1 MPQILHLD
9 YAFNECGNC
18 AAFCPYDSAP
28 YKDKFTLFA
37 TMEDMQE
44 SRNSGFFVA
53 DREKELLHVRLEGKE
68 FDCCLKEDTPMSRE
82 LETFLS
88 TVLHHYEYLL
98 V

>member
-1 MPQILHLD
+1 
-9 YAFNECGNC
+9 
-18 AAFCPYDSAP
+18 
-28 YKDKFTLFA
+28 
-37 TMEDMQE
+37 
-44 SRNSGFFVA
+44 
-53 DREKELLHVRLEGKE
+53 VRLEEKE